1 MNHAYLEMDPDARK
15 VMGMLTD
22 MVGESE
28 YRLMNL
34 LLKDFGSKLLYPLL
48 QHMEIA
54 KGLRVHRR
62 TFEKLQERYE
72 SCLNRHSQGKE
83 DHLV

>member
-1 MNHAYLEMDPDARK
+1 
-15 VMGMLTD
+15 MLTD

-34 LLKDFGSKLLYPLL
+34 MLKDFGSKLLYPLL
-48 QHMEIA
+48 QHMEVTKA
-54 KGLRVHRR
+54 LRAHRK

-72 SCLNRHSQGKE
+72 GCLMKHSQGK
-83 DHLV
+83 DDHHLVLHLV

>member
-1 MNHAYLEMDPDARK
+1 MDPNAKK
-15 VMGMLTD
+15 VMEMLTEL
-22 MVGESE
+22 VGESE

-48 QHMEIA
+48 QHMEVT

-72 SCLNRHSQGKE
+72 SCLAKHSQGKD
-83 DHLV
+83 DHLVI